1 MTNEQAINLIKQLN
15 IRCVIFDIDGVMTDG
30 SIVVDSNGSE
40 LFKTFNVKDGLGV
53 QMLAKAGFEL
63 GLITGRSST
72 IVATR
77 AQILGI
83 RHVYQ
88 GKLEKT
94 AAFEE
99 LLNKLSI
106 TDKQVAYIG
115 DDMPDVPLLQHAGFS
130 ACPADA
136 HTSACA
142 AAAWQSRFNGGRGA
156 VREFADLLLKA
167 MENNNVEQK

>member
-1 MTNEQAINLIKQLN
+1 MTNDQAIALIEQLN

-30 SIVVDSNGSE
+30 SIVVDSSGNE

-53 QMLAKAGFEL
+53 QMFAKAGFDL
-63 GLITGRSST
+63 AIITGRTST
-72 IVATR
+72 IVANR
-77 AQILGI
+77 AKTLGVQ
-83 RHVYQ
+83 HVFQ

-94 AAFEE
+94 AAFED
-99 LLNKLSI
+99 LLNKLGI

-115 DDMPDVPLLQHAGFS
+115 DDVPDVPLLQRAGFS

-136 HTSACA
+136 HKSAA
-142 AAAWQSRFNGGRGA
+142 SVALWQSAFKGGRGA

-167 MENNNVEQK
+167 KEKTNA

>member
-1 MTNEQAINLIKQLN
+1 MTNDQAIALIEQLN

-30 SIVVDSNGSE
+30 SIVVDSSGNE

-53 QMLAKAGFEL
+53 QMLAKAGFDL
-63 GLITGRSST
+63 AIITGRTST
-72 IVATR
+72 IVANR
-77 AQILGI
+77 AKTLGVQ
-83 RHVYQ
+83 HVFQ

-94 AAFEE
+94 AAFED
-99 LLNKLSI
+99 LLNKLGI

-115 DDMPDVPLLQHAGFS
+115 DDVPDVPLLQRAGFS

-136 HTSACA
+136 HKSAA
-142 AAAWQSRFNGGRGA
+142 SVALWQSAFKGGRGA

-167 MENNNVEQK
+167 KEKTNA

>member
-1 MTNEQAINLIKQLN
+1 MNHDQAIALIERLN

-30 SIVVDSNGSE
+30 SIVVDSSGNE

-53 QMLAKAGFEL
+53 QMLAKAGFDL
-63 GLITGRSST
+63 AIITGRTST
-72 IVATR
+72 IVASR
-77 AQILGI
+77 AQTLGI
-83 RHVYQ
+83 QHVYQ

-94 AAFEE
+94 DAFED
-99 LLNKLSI
+99 LLTKLGI

-115 DDMPDVPLLQHAGFS
+115 DDVPDVPLLSRVGFS

-136 HTSACA
+136 HKSAA
-142 AAAWQSRFNGGRGA
+142 SVAIWQSSFNGGRGA

-167 MENNNVEQK
+167 REKIYA

>member
-1 MTNEQAINLIKQLN
+1 MTNDQATALIEQLN

-30 SIVVDSNGSE
+30 SIVVDSSGNE

-53 QMLAKAGFEL
+53 QMLAKAGFDL
-63 GLITGRSST
+63 AIITGRTST
-72 IVATR
+72 IVANR
-77 AQILGI
+77 AKTLGVQ
-83 RHVYQ
+83 HVFQ

-94 AAFEE
+94 AAFED
-99 LLNKLSI
+99 LLNKLGI

-115 DDMPDVPLLQHAGFS
+115 DDVPDVPLLQRAGFS

-136 HTSACA
+136 HKSAA
-142 AAAWQSRFNGGRGA
+142 SVALWQSAFKGGRGA

-167 MENNNVEQK
+167 KEKTNA